1 MSRVQLLVKVTDVP
15 DLSAGIT
22 CSFGNLTEIE
32 GQVNGNQILCV
43 SPAAK
48 DVPLI
53 PTDQGR
59 SILSDYFAFVVKQ
72 RSCFLLCLKIEGVD
86 TYLEFQFGM
95 ATEHVKLKF
104 LLNNFHLALCLDAL
118 SSYFGF
124 NCRVILT
131 QSSCRCGDAMTNVF
145 FLCLAEPQIE

>member
-1 MSRVQLLVKVTDVP
+1 MIVCDLLRRFPLDTFCLVLPQMNSDNQRLQSKETFKSTEQRNCCIVDVRTNIFKLVEIMNSGLKCTSCYWESGWSRLEASILEQQSCRPVVFCVQLLLKVSHVP

-22 CSFGNLTEIE
+22 CSFGNLTEVE

-59 SILSDYFAFVVKQ
+59 RQ
-72 RSCFLLCLKIEGVD
+72 
-86 TYLEFQFGM
+86 T
-95 ATEHVKLKF
+95 
-104 LLNNFHLALCLDAL
+104 
-118 SSYFGF
+118 
-124 NCRVILT
+124 
-131 QSSCRCGDAMTNVF
+131 
-145 FLCLAEPQIE
+145 

>member
-1 MSRVQLLVKVTDVP
+1 MNIVVMCPNPQLLVKVSHVP

-22 CSFGNLTEIE
+22 CSFGNLTEVE

-59 SILSDYFAFVVKQ
+59 YNK
-72 RSCFLLCLKIEGVD
+72 R
-86 TYLEFQFGM
+86 T
-95 ATEHVKLKF
+95 H
-104 LLNNFHLALCLDAL
+104 
-118 SSYFGF
+118 
-124 NCRVILT
+124 
-131 QSSCRCGDAMTNVF
+131 TNRH
-145 FLCLAEPQIE
+145 

>member
-1 MSRVQLLVKVTDVP
+1 MKSYYFNVEIIIVLFPFFVHNFGNKEKPLLLLHSSSLSGHITLVLCFSCVQQLLVKVSHVP

-22 CSFGNLTEIE
+22 CSFGNLTEVE

-59 SILSDYFAFVVKQ
+59 RRRLSP
-72 RSCFLLCLKIEGVD
+72 R
-86 TYLEFQFGM
+86 
-95 ATEHVKLKF
+95 
-104 LLNNFHLALCLDAL
+104 
-118 SSYFGF
+118 
-124 NCRVILT
+124 
-131 QSSCRCGDAMTNVF
+131 
-145 FLCLAEPQIE
+145 P